1 MWIFR
6 SVIKLFNYSIV
17 LMIQREKSLDLF
29 SIYWS
34 LLLQKIH
41 AMLSRKFSFKGLG
54 VLQRLS
60 LNDNTEP
67 GNLMKKKNLLRGLR
81 LALSSDMPSWKKF
94 KKKKIEEEESCN
106 VSAALEGW
114 PTSLSF
120 LVWHDTRCYS
130 LIFQGN
136 GRIIYIYIERKLLW
150 LGEILVWDTWIDIGY
165 F

>member
-1 MWIFR
+1 
-6 SVIKLFNYSIV
+6 
-17 LMIQREKSLDLF
+17 MIQREKSLDLF

-41 AMLSRKFSFKGLG
+41 AVLSLKFSFKGLG
-54 VLQRLS
+54 VLHRLS
-60 LNDNTEP
+60 LNDNTEL
-67 GNLMKKKNLLRGLR
+67 GDLMKKKNLLRGLR

-136 GRIIYIYIERKLLW
+136 GRIIYIYRERERERKLLW
-150 LGEILVWDTWIDIGY
+150 LGGILVWDTWIDIGY